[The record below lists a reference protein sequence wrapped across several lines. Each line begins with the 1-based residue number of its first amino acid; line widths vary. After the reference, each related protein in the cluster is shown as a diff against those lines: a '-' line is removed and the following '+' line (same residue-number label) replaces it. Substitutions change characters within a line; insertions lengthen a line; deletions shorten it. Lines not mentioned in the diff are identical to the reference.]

1 MEQGLIVLNAEQVH
15 LVIVEKMASIP
26 GFTIQKHRPDEE
38 CGNGA
43 EHASPAIKRFLSHV
57 MVIAIF

>member
-1 MEQGLIVLNAEQVH
+1 MLNAEQVH
-15 LVIVEKMASIP
+15 LVIVEKMVSIP

-43 EHASPAIKRFLSHV
+43 EHASLAIERFLSHV
-57 MVIAIF
+57 MVTAIF